1 MKLHEWLT
9 INFTLP
15 KEPSRVRV
23 SIWRKL
29 KRFGSVNIG
38 QSLWVLP
45 PLDEHYALFEE
56 ISKEVVENHGEA
68 YIMKTT
74 FIQNENAKTII
85 EHFNAVRDEEY
96 KEFLDKCDSFFKE
109 INMETEKENFSYTEI
124 EENEQE
130 LDKLN
135 VWLEKILARDFFSAP
150 LKKQCIATLSKC
162 KQVMEDFSNKVYE
175 LNGAM

>member
-1 MKLHEWLT
+1 MEQQEWLI

-23 SIWRKL
+23 SVWRKL
-29 KRFGSVNIG
+29 KRFGAVNIG

-45 PLDEHYALFEE
+45 PADEHYVLFEE
-56 ISKEVVENHGEA
+56 ISKEVNDNSGEA

-74 FIQNENAKTII
+74 FIQNKNAKTIL
-85 EHFNAVRDEEY
+85 EHFNAARDEEY
-96 KEFLDKCDSFFKE
+96 KEFLTKCDDFFKE
-109 INMETEKENFSYTEI
+109 INQETEKNNFSYTEI
-124 EENEQE
+124 EENEHE

-135 VWLEKILARDFFSAP
+135 VWLEKILARDFFEAP
-150 LKKQCIATLSKC
+150 LKEQSVETLSKC
-162 KQVMEDFSNKVYE
+162 KQLMDDFSNKVYE